1 MVEGS
6 MQFGYSQKA
15 ANNVT
20 GLHLAASFGIEQAV
34 LIGETRKK
42 KGLIDSDDRTPL
54 SWAAQNGHEAVV
66 RVLLGYGSLAHVE
79 RSLWSKAAAVSHLR
93 GTL

>member
-1 MVEGS
+1 

-34 LIGETRKK
+34 YPLIGETRKK
-42 KGLIDSDDRTPL
+42 KGPGR
-54 SWAAQNGHEAVV
+54 Q
-66 RVLLGYGSLAHVE
+66 
-79 RSLWSKAAAVSHLR
+79 
-93 GTL
+93 